1 MSPPLALRK
10 ASQPLTVQMIAA
22 AGEHLPLKALPG
34 LKREVACLRH
44 TGRKSAWREEVTQAT
59 AREHGCAALAQTQ
72 GGNARQRTLH
82 QAAPRKAL
90 HLLGH
95 KAAAARASFDKAFG
109 MQLAIGGLH
118 RIARDTQGLGQGSRC
133 RQAPAHVQRAIEDQL
148 PYGPLDADMQR
159 QGAMSGVADPGFDGF
174 ELGVLEQ
181 MVCIPAKKWPGV
193 SGHFDS
199 INLLPHGVKHFS
211 GSPCKTMSTTHSPS
225 SLRWNDLTH
234 PVVAGLI
241 SVIVNY
247 GGTFILVFQA
257 AKVAGLGPELT
268 ASWVW
273 SISIGVGLT
282 GLLLSWV
289 TREPIITA
297 WSTPAAAF
305 LVTALASTPY
315 AEAVGAYLLS
325 ALAFVVLGLSGYFER
340 VIRLIP
346 AGIAAGLLAGI
357 LLQFGIKAF
366 GGMSVDPMLAGL
378 LIATYV
384 VLKRISARYA
394 VVGIL
399 VLGLVFLLSQNRV
412 DLSGLELQLAAPVF
426 TRPEFSL
433 NALLSVALP
442 LFLITLT
449 GQYMPG
455 MLVLRN
461 DGFKT
466 SANPIV
472 TITGLGSLLMAPFGS
487 HAFNIAAITAAI
499 ATGPQAHEDPS
510 RRWIAGVAAGMCY
523 ILVGVFGVTLAA
535 VFMAF
540 PATFITTLAGL
551 ALLGT
556 IGASLAT
563 ALADAKV
570 REAALITFL
579 AAAANITLLGIG
591 GAFWG
596 LVIGL
601 LAYAVLNGRLPLS
614 AQSGAIAAMEKG

>member
-1 MSPPLALRK
+1 MPS
-10 ASQPLTVQMIAA
+10 S
-22 AGEHLPLKALPG
+22 
-34 LKREVACLRH
+34 
-44 TGRKSAWREEVTQAT
+44 
-59 AREHGCAALAQTQ
+59 
-72 GGNARQRTLH
+72 
-82 QAAPRKAL
+82 
-90 HLLGH
+90 
-95 KAAAARASFDKAFG
+95 D
-109 MQLAIGGLH
+109 
-118 RIARDTQGLGQGSRC
+118 
-133 RQAPAHVQRAIEDQL
+133 
-148 PYGPLDADMQR
+148 
-159 QGAMSGVADPGFDGF
+159 
-174 ELGVLEQ
+174 
-181 MVCIPAKKWPGV
+181 
-193 SGHFDS
+193 
-199 INLLPHGVKHFS
+199 
-211 GSPCKTMSTTHSPS
+211 THSP
-225 SLRWNDLTH
+225 LRFSDLIH

-257 AKVAGLGPELT
+257 AKVAGLSPELT

-273 SISIGVGLT
+273 SISIGVGVT
-282 GLLLSWV
+282 GLVLSWLS
-289 TREPIITA
+289 REPIITA

-305 LVTALASTPY
+305 LVTALATTPY
-315 AEAVGAYLLS
+315 AEAVGAYVVS
-325 ALAFVVLGLSGYFER
+325 AAAFVVLGLSGWFER

-346 AGIAAGLLAGI
+346 PGVASGLLAGI

-366 GGMSVDPMLAGL
+366 GGMSVDPVLAGL
-378 LIATYV
+378 LIVAYV
-384 VLKRISARYA
+384 LLKRLTARYA

-399 VLGLVFLLSQNRV
+399 ALGLAFLLAQDRV
-412 DLSGLELQLAAPVF
+412 DLSGLQLQFAAPVF
-426 TRPEFSL
+426 TRPEFTL

-461 DGFKT
+461 DGFRT

-472 TITGLGSLLMAPFGS
+472 TLTGLGSLLMAPFGS

-499 ATGPQAHEDPS
+499 CTGREAHEEPS
-510 RRWIAGVAAGMCY
+510 RRWIAGIAAGVFY

-556 IGASLAT
+556 IGGSLAN
-563 ALADAKV
+563 ALADAKT
-570 REAALITFL
+570 REASLITFL
-579 AAAANITLLGIG
+579 AAAANISMLGIG

-601 LAYAVLNGRLPLS
+601 VAHAVLNGQWPRRAARSEAGTGNVP
-614 AQSGAIAAMEKG
+614 AADAAIKRS

>member
-1 MSPPLALRK
+1 MTSATSPFTLR
-10 ASQPLTVQMIAA
+10 L
-22 AGEHLPLKALPG
+22 
-34 LKREVACLRH
+34 
-44 TGRKSAWREEVTQAT
+44 
-59 AREHGCAALAQTQ
+59 
-72 GGNARQRTLH
+72 
-82 QAAPRKAL
+82 
-90 HLLGH
+90 
-95 KAAAARASFDKAFG
+95 
-109 MQLAIGGLH
+109 
-118 RIARDTQGLGQGSRC
+118 
-133 RQAPAHVQRAIEDQL
+133 
-148 PYGPLDADMQR
+148 
-159 QGAMSGVADPGFDGF
+159 
-174 ELGVLEQ
+174 
-181 MVCIPAKKWPGV
+181 
-193 SGHFDS
+193 
-199 INLLPHGVKHFS
+199 
-211 GSPCKTMSTTHSPS
+211 
-225 SLRWNDLTH
+225 NDLAH

-257 AKVAGLGPELT
+257 AKVAGLDPAST

-273 SISIGVGLT
+273 SISIGVGVT
-282 GLLLSWV
+282 GILLSWM

-315 AEAVGAYLLS
+315 AEAVGAYLIS
-325 ALAFVVLGLSGYFER
+325 AAAFVALGLSGWFER

-346 AGIAAGLLAGI
+346 PGVAAGLLAGI

-366 GGMSVDPMLAGL
+366 GGMSADPLLAGL
-378 LIATYV
+378 LIVAYV
-384 VLKRISARYA
+384 LLKRFSARYA
-394 VVGIL
+394 VPGIL
-399 VLGLVFLLSQNRV
+399 VLGLAFLLAQDRLE
-412 DLSGLELQLAAPVF
+412 LSGLSLQLAAPLF
-426 TRPEFSL
+426 TMPAFSL

-461 DGFKT
+461 DGFQS

-472 TITGLGSLLMAPFGS
+472 AITGLGSLLMAPFGS

-499 ATGPQAHEDPS
+499 CTGKEAHEDPS
-510 RRWIAGVAAGMCY
+510 RRWIAGIAAGVCY
-523 ILVGVFGVTLAA
+523 VFVGVFGVTLAA

-556 IGASLAT
+556 IGGSLAG
-563 ALADAKV
+563 ALADVKT

-579 AAAANITLLGIG
+579 AAAANITLFGIG

-601 LAYAVLNGRLPLS
+601 LAYAVLNGALPRKRES
-614 AQSGAIAAMEKG
+614 RMGRKV

>member
-1 MSPPLALRK
+1 MPS
-10 ASQPLTVQMIAA
+10 S
-22 AGEHLPLKALPG
+22 
-34 LKREVACLRH
+34 
-44 TGRKSAWREEVTQAT
+44 
-59 AREHGCAALAQTQ
+59 
-72 GGNARQRTLH
+72 
-82 QAAPRKAL
+82 
-90 HLLGH
+90 
-95 KAAAARASFDKAFG
+95 D
-109 MQLAIGGLH
+109 
-118 RIARDTQGLGQGSRC
+118 
-133 RQAPAHVQRAIEDQL
+133 
-148 PYGPLDADMQR
+148 
-159 QGAMSGVADPGFDGF
+159 
-174 ELGVLEQ
+174 
-181 MVCIPAKKWPGV
+181 
-193 SGHFDS
+193 
-199 INLLPHGVKHFS
+199 
-211 GSPCKTMSTTHSPS
+211 THSP
-225 SLRWNDLTH
+225 LRFSDLIH

-257 AKVAGLGPELT
+257 AKVAGLSPELT

-273 SISIGVGLT
+273 SISIGVGVT
-282 GLLLSWV
+282 GLVLSWLS
-289 TREPIITA
+289 REPIITA

-305 LVTALASTPY
+305 LVTALATTPY
-315 AEAVGAYLLS
+315 AEAVGAYVVS
-325 ALAFVVLGLSGYFER
+325 AAAFVVLGLSGWFER

-346 AGIAAGLLAGI
+346 PGVASGLLAGI

-378 LIATYV
+378 LIVAYV
-384 VLKRISARYA
+384 LLKRLTARYA

-399 VLGLVFLLSQNRV
+399 ALGLAFLLAQDRV
-412 DLSGLELQLAAPVF
+412 DLSGLQLQFAAPVF
-426 TRPEFSL
+426 TRPEFTL

-472 TITGLGSLLMAPFGS
+472 TLTGLGSLLMAPFGS

-499 ATGPQAHEDPS
+499 CTGKEAHEEPS
-510 RRWIAGVAAGMCY
+510 RRWIAGIAAGVFY

-556 IGASLAT
+556 IGGSLAN
-563 ALADAKV
+563 ALADAKT
-570 REAALITFL
+570 REASLITFL
-579 AAAANITLLGIG
+579 AAAANISMLGIG

-601 LAYAVLNGRLPLS
+601 VAHAVLNCQWPRR
-614 AQSGAIAAMEKG
+614 AARSGEGTGNVPAADAAIKRS

>member
-1 MSPPLALRK
+1 MSS
-10 ASQPLTVQMIAA
+10 AS
-22 AGEHLPLKALPG
+22 
-34 LKREVACLRH
+34 
-44 TGRKSAWREEVTQAT
+44 S
-59 AREHGCAALAQTQ
+59 
-72 GGNARQRTLH
+72 
-82 QAAPRKAL
+82 
-90 HLLGH
+90 
-95 KAAAARASFDKAFG
+95 
-109 MQLAIGGLH
+109 
-118 RIARDTQGLGQGSRC
+118 
-133 RQAPAHVQRAIEDQL
+133 
-148 PYGPLDADMQR
+148 
-159 QGAMSGVADPGFDGF
+159 
-174 ELGVLEQ
+174 
-181 MVCIPAKKWPGV
+181 
-193 SGHFDS
+193 
-199 INLLPHGVKHFS
+199 
-211 GSPCKTMSTTHSPS
+211 HSPV
-225 SLRWNDLTH
+225 RWSDLTH

-257 AKVAGLGPELT
+257 AKVAGLSPELT

-273 SISIGVGLT
+273 SISIGVGVT
-282 GLLLSWV
+282 GIFLSWIS
-289 TREPIITA
+289 REPIITA

-325 ALAFVVLGLSGYFER
+325 AVAFVVLGLSGWFER

-346 AGIAAGLLAGI
+346 PGVAAGLLAGI
-357 LLQFGIKAF
+357 LLQFGIGAF
-366 GGMSVDPMLAGL
+366 GGMTVDPLLAGL
-378 LIATYV
+378 LIVSYV
-384 VLKRISARYA
+384 VFKRLSARYA

-399 VLGLVFLLSQNRV
+399 VLGLAFLLVQERV
-412 DLSGLELQLAAPVF
+412 DLSGLRLELARPVF
-426 TRPEFSL
+426 TMPAFSL

-472 TITGLGSLLMAPFGS
+472 TVTGLGSLLMAPFGS

-499 ATGPQAHEDPS
+499 ATGREAHENPS
-510 RRWIAGVAAGMCY
+510 KRWIAGIAAGMFY

-556 IGASLAT
+556 IGGSLAS
-563 ALADAKV
+563 ALADPKT
-570 REAALITFL
+570 REASLITFL

-601 LAYAVLNGRLPLS
+601 VAYAVLNGSLPQRGPT
-614 AQSGAIAAMEKG
+614 AVMTAIPANKGAN

>member
-1 MSPPLALRK
+1 M
-10 ASQPLTVQMIAA
+10 
-22 AGEHLPLKALPG
+22 
-34 LKREVACLRH
+34 
-44 TGRKSAWREEVTQAT
+44 
-59 AREHGCAALAQTQ
+59 
-72 GGNARQRTLH
+72 
-82 QAAPRKAL
+82 
-90 HLLGH
+90 
-95 KAAAARASFDKAFG
+95 
-109 MQLAIGGLH
+109 
-118 RIARDTQGLGQGSRC
+118 
-133 RQAPAHVQRAIEDQL
+133 
-148 PYGPLDADMQR
+148 
-159 QGAMSGVADPGFDGF
+159 
-174 ELGVLEQ
+174 
-181 MVCIPAKKWPGV
+181 
-193 SGHFDS
+193 
-199 INLLPHGVKHFS
+199 
-211 GSPCKTMSTTHSPS
+211 
-225 SLRWNDLTH
+225 
-234 PVVAGLI
+234 
-241 SVIVNY
+241 
-247 GGTFILVFQA
+247 
-257 AKVAGLGPELT
+257 
-268 ASWVW
+268 
-273 SISIGVGLT
+273 T

-315 AEAVGAYLLS
+315 AEAVGAYLVS

-366 GGMSVDPMLAGL
+366 GGMSVDPALAGL
-378 LIATYV
+378 LIVAYV

-466 SANPIV
+466 SANLIV

-499 ATGPQAHEDPS
+499 ATGREAHEDPS

-601 LAYAVLNGRLPLS
+601 LAYAVLNGRLPWS
-614 AQSGAIAAMEKG
+614 AQPGAIAAMEKG

>member
-1 MSPPLALRK
+1 MSS
-10 ASQPLTVQMIAA
+10 ASP
-22 AGEHLPLKALPG
+22 
-34 LKREVACLRH
+34 
-44 TGRKSAWREEVTQAT
+44 
-59 AREHGCAALAQTQ
+59 
-72 GGNARQRTLH
+72 
-82 QAAPRKAL
+82 
-90 HLLGH
+90 
-95 KAAAARASFDKAFG
+95 
-109 MQLAIGGLH
+109 
-118 RIARDTQGLGQGSRC
+118 
-133 RQAPAHVQRAIEDQL
+133 
-148 PYGPLDADMQR
+148 
-159 QGAMSGVADPGFDGF
+159 
-174 ELGVLEQ
+174 
-181 MVCIPAKKWPGV
+181 
-193 SGHFDS
+193 
-199 INLLPHGVKHFS
+199 
-211 GSPCKTMSTTHSPS
+211 SPS
-225 SLRWNDLTH
+225 SRLLDLTH
-234 PVVAGLI
+234 PIVAGLI

-257 AKVAGLGPELT
+257 AKVAGLSPELT

-273 SISIGVGLT
+273 SISIGVGAT
-282 GLLLSWV
+282 GIILSWL

-305 LVTALASTPY
+305 LVTALATTPY
-315 AEAVGAYLLS
+315 AEAVGAYLIS
-325 ALAFVVLGLSGYFER
+325 AAAFVALGLSGWFDR
-340 VIRLIP
+340 LIRLIP
-346 AGIAAGLLAGI
+346 PGVAAGLLAGI
-357 LLQFGIKAF
+357 LLQFGIQAF
-366 GGMSVDPMLAGL
+366 GGMGIDPVLAGL

-384 VLKRISARYA
+384 VLKRLSARYA

-399 VLGLVFLLSQNRV
+399 VLGLLFLLMQDRV
-412 DLSGLELQLAAPVF
+412 DLSGLSLRLAAPVF
-426 TRPEFSL
+426 TMPAFSL

-472 TITGLGSLLMAPFGS
+472 TVTGLGSLLMAPFGS

-499 ATGPQAHEDPS
+499 ATGREAHEDPTK
-510 RRWIAGVAAGMCY
+510 RWIAGIAAGVCY

-556 IGASLAT
+556 IGGSLAT
-563 ALADAKV
+563 ALADAKT
-570 REAALITFL
+570 REASLITFL
-579 AAAANITLLGIG
+579 AAAANISLLGIG

-601 LAYAVLNGRLPLS
+601 VAHTVLNGTMPRS
-614 AQSGAIAAMEKG
+614 ARPAAAASTTEPAIKRERANA